1 MIARGQQKYK
11 NRMMNTDC
19 PYPYR
24 TLFGPVLSRRL
35 GVSLGVDLVPH
46 KTCTLDCVYCECG
59 ATTHLTLRRKEYV
72 SVDRVKAEL
81 RKYLSH
87 NEKIDYITF
96 SGSGEPTLNDGIGEI
111 IQFLKSD
118 YPGYKVAVLT
128 NSTLF
133 DRLAVREQVKNAD
146 VVMASLDAGT
156 DQCFRQVN
164 RPHPQLDLQGVIDG
178 ISAFGKT
185 FDGRLLLEYFA
196 VGNVNDSDEDLQQ
209 LKEIF
214 QRIDSKGIVVNTLDR
229 PGTKGWVRPVDANR
243 LRVISEFLGN
253 AEVVKYPSCNHPVGE
268 RRHGDLMARLV
279 DTVRRRPYTARDVS
293 QIMGL
298 DVETVKPMLDRLV
311 ASNRLVSKRMNR
323 GLFYSA
329 A

>member
-1 MIARGQQKYK
+1 M
-11 NRMMNTDC
+11 
-19 PYPYR
+19 
-24 TLFGPVLSRRL
+24 
-35 GVSLGVDLVPH
+35 PH

-72 SVDRVKAEL
+72 SVDRVMAEL
-81 RKYLSH
+81 HRYLSH

-118 YPGYKVAVLT
+118 YPEFKVAVLT

-133 DRLAVREQVKNAD
+133 DQRSVREQVKNAD

-156 DQCFRQVN
+156 DDRFRQIN
-164 RPHPQLDLQGVIDG
+164 RPHPQLDLKGIVDGV
-178 ISAFGKT
+178 SAFGKM
-185 FDGRLLLEYFA
+185 FDGRLILEYFA
-196 VGNVNDSDEDLQQ
+196 VRNVNDSDDDLYR
-209 LKEIF
+209 LKEILR
-214 QRIDSKGIVVNTLDR
+214 RIDSKGIVVNTLDR
-229 PGTKGWVRPVDANR
+229 PGTQGWVRPVESNR
-243 LRVISEFLGN
+243 LRIISEFLGN
-253 AEVVKYPSCNHPVGE
+253 AEVVKYPSCNQPVGE

-311 ASNRLVSKRMNR
+311 ASNRLVSKRMDR
-323 GLFYSA
+323 GLFYLA

>member
-1 MIARGQQKYK
+1 
-11 NRMMNTDC
+11 MMNTDC

-46 KTCTLDCVYCECG
+46 KTCTMDCVYCECG
-59 ATTHLTLRRKEYV
+59 ATTHLTMQRKEYV

-81 RKYLSH
+81 RRYLSH

-118 YPGYKVAVLT
+118 YPEYKVAVLT

-133 DRLAVREQVKNAD
+133 DQLPAREQVKNAD

-156 DQCFRQVN
+156 DERFRQVN
-164 RPHPQLDLQGVIDG
+164 RPHPQLDLQGIVDG
-178 ISAFGKT
+178 LSAFGKM

-196 VGNVNDSDEDLQQ
+196 VGNVNDSDEELHR

-214 QRIDSKGIVVNTLDR
+214 QSIDAKGIVVNTLDR
-229 PGTKGWVRPVDANR
+229 PGTQGWVCPVDSNR
-243 LRVISEFLGN
+243 LRIISEFLGN
-253 AEVVKYPSCNHPVGE
+253 AEVVKYPSCNLPVGGG
-268 RRHGDLMARLV
+268 RHGDLMARLV
-279 DTVRRRPYTARDVS
+279 ETVRRRPYTARDVS

-298 DVETVKPMLDRLV
+298 DIETVTPMLDRLV
-311 ASNRLVSKRMNR
+311 ASNRLVSKRMAR
-323 GLFYSA
+323 GLFYLA

>member
-1 MIARGQQKYK
+1 
-11 NRMMNTDC
+11 MMNTDC

-59 ATTHLTLRRKEYV
+59 ATTHLTLRREQYV

-81 RKYLSH
+81 RRYLS
-87 NEKIDYITF
+87 NDEKIDYITF

-118 YPGYKVAVLT
+118 YPEYKVAVLT

-133 DRLAVREQVKNAD
+133 DQPSVREQVKNAD

-156 DQCFRQVN
+156 DEHFRQVN
-164 RPHPQLDLQGVIDG
+164 RPHPQLDLQGMIDG
-178 ISAFGKT
+178 ISAFGKM
-185 FDGRLLLEYFA
+185 FDGLLLLEYFV
-196 VGNVNDSDEDLQQ
+196 VGNINDSDEDLHR

-214 QRIDSKGIVVNTLDR
+214 QRIDAKGIVVNTLDR
-229 PGTKGWVRPVDANR
+229 PGTQGWVCPVDSNR
-243 LRVISEFLGN
+243 LRAISEFLGN

-268 RRHGDLMARLV
+268 RRHGDLMDRLV

-311 ASNRLVSKRMNR
+311 ASNRLVSKRMDR
-323 GLFYSA
+323 GRFYLA

>member
-1 MIARGQQKYK
+1 
-11 NRMMNTDC
+11 MNMDC
-19 PYPYR
+19 TYPYR

-59 ATTHLTLRRKEYV
+59 ATTHLTMRRKEYV
-72 SVDRVKAEL
+72 STDRVKAEL
-81 RKYLSH
+81 RRYLSR
-87 NEKIDYITF
+87 NERIDYITF

-118 YPGYKVAVLT
+118 YPEYKVAVLT

-133 DRLAVREQVKNAD
+133 DRHSVRRQVRNAD

-156 DQCFRQVN
+156 DERFRQIN
-164 RPHPQLDLQGVIDG
+164 RPHPQLDLQRIVDG
-178 ISAFGKT
+178 ISAFGKM

-196 VGNVNDSDEDLQQ
+196 ARNVNDSEKDLAQ
-209 LKEIF
+209 LKKIF
-214 QRIDSKGIVVNTLDR
+214 QRIDANGIVVNTLDR
-229 PGTKGWVRPVDANR
+229 PGTQGWVRPVESDR
-243 LRVISEFLGN
+243 LQFISEFFEN
-253 AEVVKYPSCNHPVGE
+253 AEVVKYPSCKRPVGK

-279 DTVRRRPYTARDVS
+279 DTVRRRPYTARDIS

-311 ASNRLVSKRMNR
+311 ASNRLVTRRMDR
-323 GLFYSA
+323 GLFYVA